1 MGSVANQIKDQ
12 FKLCE
17 GCKTCIRAALSGI
30 VTLLALSAC
39 NPAPPDDAVDAPKL
53 PIQLADPDIALDYP
67 EGGVLL
73 GQGWNS
79 FSVGP
84 ANAICIIFQEAQSQE
99 GQFKDMTLKSVTSD
113 FELQR
118 SYGIDASVQYKAAVY
133 SVGAKASFVSNTE
146 VKTSNSNISVYAVVD
161 NGRSYVAPPMASQS
175 DQVARLLK
183 DGKSPEEVNAA
194 LGITA
199 QDVDARWRMPLP
211 KTANETLGARQN
223 TPYVDAL
230 NKATAGDTTYRAIA
244 LHPDYVDLAK
254 NNPAAFR
261 KACGDRFVQSISKG
275 GEVTALFS
283 FATSSLAKQ
292 QEIKASLQGSGWGVT
307 AEGSAES
314 KVASLAKDAKLT
326 INAATTG
333 GSGQDFPT
341 DLKSFYDGIR
351 TFPAA
356 VAAAPWS
363 YKTSLKDYRSLPNW
377 QGGSLDQPDFD
388 AMEKLAFHHGKWANL
403 QSTLNAVLDA
413 TPDSGLGLSM
423 GYLLGRGVERAS
435 LLNMESLARSN
446 RQTLAKE
453 IGDCL
458 NASDGNNPCKPS
470 SKLSAMQT
478 AGTGPLSSDYQL
490 RTQLP
495 LPIASDP
502 MLQRERLMP
511 AAQLQD
517 AIFQFWIKR
526 TWDERCAMFPS
537 SETICLPRAQMEGLK
552 ADIQIPAQNKLV
564 LVSLIGGKDHC
575 ASVNTNTRKVNWS
588 ACKPNL
594 ASQQWLFDNVKRT
607 FTSVANSEC
616 LNVQASKTGNEAR
629 LITYSCAKNANHNN
643 DKWSL
648 TASSHGAWMLKA
660 GHATSYCLSTRPGSF
675 KSGMQLGL
683 KACSQDGKSSW
694 NQINWVIVDAP

>member
-1 MGSVANQIKDQ
+1 MSCSIVAM
-12 FKLCE
+12 
-17 GCKTCIRAALSGI
+17 
-30 VTLLALSAC
+30 LALTAC
-39 NPAPPDDAVDAPKL
+39 NPAPPENPVEAPDVT
-53 PIQLADPDIALDYP
+53 ILASGPDIALDYP

-84 ANAICIIFQEAQSQE
+84 ANAICIVFQEAQSQE

-118 SYGIDASVQYKAAVY
+118 SFDMDASVQYKAAVY
-133 SVGAKASFVSNTE
+133 SVGAKASFVSKTN
-146 VKTSNSNISVYAVVD
+146 VKTSDSNISVYAVVD
-161 NGRSYVAPPMASQS
+161 NGRSYVAPPTASQGG
-175 DQVARLLK
+175 QVARLLRE
-183 DGKSPEEVNAA
+183 GKNPEEVNAA

-199 QDVDARWRMPLP
+199 QDVDARWRTRLT
-211 KTANETLGARQN
+211 KTANTTLSARQN

-230 NKATAGDTTYRAIA
+230 NKATAGDTTHRAIA

-254 NNPAAFR
+254 NDPAAFR

-283 FATSSLAKQ
+283 FATSSLAEQ

-314 KVASLAKDAKLT
+314 KVARLANDAKLT

-341 DLKSFYDGIR
+341 DLKSFYDSIR

-363 YKTSLKDYRSLPNW
+363 YKISLKDYRSLPNW
-377 QGGSLDQPDFD
+377 PGGSLDQPDFD
-388 AMEKLAFHHGKWANL
+388 AMQELAFHHGKWATL
-403 QSTLNAVLDA
+403 QRTLNAMLDA
-413 TPDSGLGLSM
+413 TPDGGLGLSM

-435 LLNMESLARSN
+435 LLEMESLARSN
-446 RQTLAKE
+446 RETLEKTIDE
-453 IGDCL
+453 CL
-458 NASDGNNPCKPS
+458 NASDGNSPCKPS
-470 SKLSAMQT
+470 GKLSAMQ
-478 AGTGPLSSDYQL
+478 GTGMGPLSSDFKM
-490 RTQLP
+490 RAQLP
-495 LPIASDP
+495 LPIASGP

-517 AIFQFWIKR
+517 AVFQFWIKR
-526 TWDERCAMFPS
+526 SWDERCAMFPAN
-537 SETICLPRAQMEGLK
+537 ETICLPRAQMEGLK

-575 ASVNTNTRKVNWS
+575 ASVNTGTKAVNWS

-594 ASQQWLFDNVKRT
+594 AIQQWLFDSVKRT
-607 FTSVANSEC
+607 FTSVANREC
-616 LNVQASKTGNEAR
+616 LNVRASKTGNEAR
-629 LITYSCAKNANHNN
+629 LITYSCAKNANHKN
-643 DKWSL
+643 DKWTL
-648 TASSHGAWMLKA
+648 TASSHGAWMFKP
-660 GHATSYCLSTRPGSF
+660 GHATNYCLSTRPGAF
-675 KSGMQLGL
+675 KNGMQLGL
-683 KACSQDGKSSW
+683 KACSLDGKSSW
-694 NQINWVIVDAP
+694 NQVNWVIVGAP